1 MRFSELSRSL
11 ESLAMSGTLD
21 GAAELIARIEAE
33 YQAVRIALETVRER
47 DRR

>member
-1 MRFSELSRSL
+1 MDNQVTDL
-11 ESLAMSGTLD
+11 SGTLD
-21 GAAELIARIEAE
+21 EAADLIPRIEAE